1 MDSNRIQI
9 LSYPRRLL
17 AFLIDGSVFA
27 ALFCLL
33 YFLAF
38 EVPFGTK
45 AESEL
50 RMGAFLSAG
59 LYVEEEGGYVL
70 AGGESYESY
79 MEIAKGYYVGTPEK
93 ESYFDT
99 AFYLDHGGT
108 RKPYTVDE
116 FNREILR
123 AEGED
128 DSSFFT
134 LEGVEEGEYARLKDS
149 LFEGDELSKE
159 ASSGLLA
166 YFQEA
171 VTAIFED
178 LYEDSFYAAAV
189 EGAKVKTLWRQSL
202 SYYLAYAVPSIL
214 LPLALGSGRSLG
226 RLAVGALLLAPNGAY
241 QSRFYALPRS
251 LPALAVGLS
260 LVFSADFYL
269 FLILGVLLLVGN
281 GLCMAAGPGRR
292 SLYDRAGHGLLIDG
306 RKSTPFRNAS
316 EAASYE
322 EAAEQELLD
331 ISREYYRK
339 GN

>member
-45 AESEL
+45 AESDL

-59 LYVEEEGGYVL
+59 LYVEEEGGYAL

-99 AFYLDHGGT
+99 AFYLGHGGT

-123 AEGED
+123 ADED

-149 LFEGDELSKE
+149 LFEGDELSEE

-178 LYEDSFYAAAV
+178 LYEDPFYAAAV

-202 SYYLAYAVPSIL
+202 SYYLAYAVPSVL
-214 LPLALGSGRSLG
+214 LPLALGS
-226 RLAVGALLLAPNGAY
+226 P
-241 QSRFYALPRS
+241 
-251 LPALAVGLS
+251 
-260 LVFSADFYL
+260 
-269 FLILGVLLLVGN
+269 
-281 GLCMAAGPGRR
+281 LC
-292 SLYDRAGHGLLIDG
+292 
-306 RKSTPFRNAS
+306 
-316 EAASYE
+316 
-322 EAAEQELLD
+322 
-331 ISREYYRK
+331 
-339 GN
+339 